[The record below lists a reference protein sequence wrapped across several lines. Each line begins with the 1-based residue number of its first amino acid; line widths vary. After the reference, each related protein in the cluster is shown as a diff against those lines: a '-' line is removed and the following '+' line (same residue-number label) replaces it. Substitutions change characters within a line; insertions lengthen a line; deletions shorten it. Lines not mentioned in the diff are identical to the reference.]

1 MTANDDEAATT
12 WQESIAELQSLL
24 DTSLEDNREANLQ
37 ISSICST
44 ILDTDD
50 STSPPPEAVLTAVRT
65 IYLRVLINLGEHSKV
80 VEFANNH
87 GDETCINPCAG
98 MEGGVT
104 WEERMVTLGR
114 LEDES
119 SDG

>member
-1 MTANDDEAATT
+1 MSGNLDRWPTLLVY
-12 WQESIAELQSLL
+12 WQEGNELDLAGL
-24 DTSLEDNREANLQ
+24 V
-37 ISSICST
+37 C
-44 ILDTDD
+44 
-50 STSPPPEAVLTAVRT
+50 
-65 IYLRVLINLGEHSKV
+65 
-80 VEFANNH
+80 NNH